1 MDTSRPVNNPE
12 LLFTFPGTGI
22 SEKES
27 LTARKRKLPHAIRRH
42 RVIRSCVNCH
52 RRKVKC
58 DKLTPACQNC
68 VKLDLECQYYDN
80 INDDLDILDELAPS
94 AEGQEETDVDD
105 AGRQRDDGSSGSPDQ
120 QELKNGVRRV
130 NVGYLSVDPTTGGS
144 RYTNGAFWGAYFKE
158 MADTNSLL
166 QSQNTAYSIDSI
178 VQNETAASLM
188 LSYYVSNPKAG
199 MEILCSIIPE
209 KSVAD
214 GLVEHYFFAVHP
226 AIPILNRYKFMETY
240 ESFWVD
246 FQNKSPVDRLFLP
259 LLFVTL
265 YGATL
270 SICESSMFD
279 IFSSPNEII
288 TMGDAFER
296 QKQND
301 ASSREQRVLQNK
313 YKLATEISLS
323 VVHFPAQPSLQGLQ
337 TSVILNTSTTFHQ
350 SDSGTG
356 NIAMLIRT
364 AQMMGLHR
372 DPSNFSVVLEPE
384 DAQERRLIWWQLVH
398 LDYAS
403 SMWQGLP
410 PIVHRLENDV
420 KLPSECV
427 IANGK
432 EDKDQVDCPV
442 LMMNAISEGSL
453 LNCMILLT
461 AYGVKKCSIQQISA
475 LDEEILRVRPRI
487 EARCRKLMLL
497 KDSDMRGNMFKDW
510 AFYMMHIVH
519 EKAYTYLHH
528 PNYLKDENIN
538 RKTPGQTE
546 PSVRQNVLKAAVNTL
561 YYYLGFSKMPDFVVY
576 VWYIRFL
583 QPYHAI
589 IIVLQDLY
597 LNEPVLPESGSTYIE
612 DERLRVVEQVFQV
625 LHLLRITEKSAVIC
639 HAWHSINKLRTGT
652 WLKIGYLHPVG
663 LPLVSRNLPPEYANL
678 APSSEED
685 HPAHTGTT
693 LEALIQQQSCTTS
706 DKSTT
711 GDFVPPLSPNFEQ
724 LMTQSANVLA
734 ASDGDTYAGTRAEF
748 ANVTSLERP
757 DQVTT
762 GSGSCDLSSV
772 HSSSS
777 SSPNSILATV
787 ASNVSN
793 TSSSPELLNSL
804 APESNLRYGPDVSDR
819 RSAADEDTYDEYYK
833 FAAQMENVDSWD
845 RWDMLLKL

>member
-1 MDTSRPVNNPE
+1 MDTGGPINNPE
-12 LLFTFPGTGI
+12 LLFTFPGTSI

-27 LTARKRKLPHAIRRH
+27 LTTRRRKLPHSIRRH

-58 DKLTPACQNC
+58 DRLTPACQNC
-68 VKLDLECQYYDN
+68 VKLDLECQYYDG
-80 INDDLDILDELAPS
+80 INDDLDVLDDLAPS
-94 AEGQEETDVDD
+94 AERQEENDIDPPS
-105 AGRQRDDGSSGSPDQ
+105 QRDDCSSGSPDK

-130 NVGYLSVDPTTGGS
+130 DVGYLSVDPTTGGS
-144 RYTNGAFWGAYFKE
+144 RYANGAFWGAHFKE
-158 MADTNSLL
+158 MADTNSIL
-166 QSQNTAYSIDSI
+166 QSRNVAYSMDAL

-188 LSYYVSNPKAG
+188 LSYYVSNPNAG
-199 MEILCSIIPE
+199 VELLYSSIPE

-214 GLVEHYFFAVHP
+214 RLIEHFFFAVHP
-226 AIPILNRYKFMETY
+226 AIPILNQYKFMETY
-240 ESFWVD
+240 EKFWLD
-246 FQNKSPVDRLFLP
+246 FQNKSPVDTQFMP

-279 IFSSPNEII
+279 IFSSPNEVI
-288 TMGDAFER
+288 TMRDAVDR
-296 QKQND
+296 QKKND
-301 ASSREQRVLQNK
+301 ASVMEQRILQNK

-323 VVHFPAQPSLQGLQ
+323 VVRFPAQPSLQGLQ
-337 TSVILNTSTTFHQ
+337 ASVIMNTCATCHQ

-356 NIAMLIRT
+356 SIAMLIRT

-372 DPSNFSVVLEPE
+372 DPSNFSVSLELE

-403 SMWQGLP
+403 SMSQGLP

-442 LMMNAISEGSL
+442 LMMNAVSEGSL

-461 AYGVKKCSIQQISA
+461 AYGIKKCSVQQISA
-475 LDEEILRVRPRI
+475 LDEEILRVRPRM

-497 KDSDMRGNMFKDW
+497 KDADMRGNVFKDW

-528 PNYLKDENIN
+528 PNYLKDEDIS
-538 RKTPGQTE
+538 RKTAGPSE

-561 YYYLGFSKMPDFVVY
+561 YYYLGFSKMPDFLVY
-576 VWYIRFL
+576 VWFIRFL

-597 LNEPVLPESGSTYIE
+597 LNKPKLPEHGSTYIE

-625 LHLLRITEKSAVIC
+625 LHLLRINEKSAAIR

-652 WLKIGYLHPVG
+652 WLKIGYLHPIG
-663 LPLVSRNLPPEYANL
+663 LPLVSKNLPPEYANL
-678 APSSEED
+678 GPVSEED
-685 HPAHTGTT
+685 HPVHTGTT
-693 LEALIQQQSCTTS
+693 LEALIQQQNCTTS
-706 DKSTT
+706 DKSTN
-711 GDFVPPLSPNFEQ
+711 GNLVPPLSPAFEE
-724 LMTQSANVLA
+724 LIQSTTVLPTL
-734 ASDGDTYAGTRAEF
+734 DGDGTQAESP
-748 ANVTSLERP
+748 NRSNLKP
-757 DQVTT
+757 LHQVTT
-762 GSGSCDLSSV
+762 GNGSWDVSSV

-777 SSPNSILATV
+777 SSPNSMLAPV
-787 ASNVSN
+787 SSKVSN
-793 TSSSPELLNSL
+793 ASSSPELLNSL
-804 APESNLRYGPDVSDR
+804 AAESDLRYESDLSGSGTVGR
-819 RSAADEDTYDEYYK
+819 NEDDYDEFYK
-833 FAAQMENVDSWD
+833 FAAQMENEDSWD